1 MSLSPVTKWSAA
13 ESMSRARIGRSF
25 GSRNPAVMAC
35 ASMAASM
42 RSNSARTGVESRDAG
57 WAVLTDP
64 GAYFNVWEADHG
76 FDQR

>member
-1 MSLSPVTKWSAA
+1 
-13 ESMSRARIGRSF
+13 
-25 GSRNPAVMAC
+25 MAC

-57 WAVLTDP
+57 WAVLADP
-64 GAYFNVWEADHG
+64 GAYFNVWEVDHG